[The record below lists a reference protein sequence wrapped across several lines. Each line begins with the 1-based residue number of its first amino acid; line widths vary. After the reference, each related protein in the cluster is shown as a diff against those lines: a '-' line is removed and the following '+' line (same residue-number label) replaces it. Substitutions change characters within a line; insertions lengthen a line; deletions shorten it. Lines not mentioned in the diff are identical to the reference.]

1 MYNVK
6 AITNHFHFY
15 HSDCNVHVLQLPE
28 NQIEVQPLLL
38 ANGAN
43 FSQTAIYSLC
53 GLDRIIMM
61 NLKSYNSLKINTTNI
76 KTLKCLLCVV
86 IHHCRFDQLREHGHF
101 KFRQCLHADHNVV
114 MWTSFLK
121 KRQHYRSR
129 VMLWIADTVG
139 EKKSTF
145 KSNHCYLMYISV

>member
-1 MYNVK
+1 
-6 AITNHFHFY
+6 
-15 HSDCNVHVLQLPE
+15 
-28 NQIEVQPLLL
+28 
-38 ANGAN
+38 
-43 FSQTAIYSLC
+43 
-53 GLDRIIMM
+53 M

-86 IHHCRFDQLREHGHF
+86 IHHCRFDRLREHGHF
-101 KFRQCLHADHNVV
+101 QFWQCLHADHNVV

-121 KRQHYRSR
+121 KRQLYRSR

-145 KSNHCYLMYISV
+145 KSNHCYLMYISVWNHAVTSRHHGRLRDFAPHSKESIAAGVSWVHSPLLFLGSQNKNWV

>member
-1 MYNVK
+1 MLRQSPINFISATVTVTFMYSSCLK
-6 AITNHFHFY
+6 I
-15 HSDCNVHVLQLPE
+15 
-28 NQIEVQPLLL
+28 LLL

-86 IHHCRFDQLREHGHF
+86 IHHCRFDI
-101 KFRQCLHADHNVV
+101 D
-114 MWTSFLK
+114 
-121 KRQHYRSR
+121 
-129 VMLWIADTVG
+129 
-139 EKKSTF
+139 
-145 KSNHCYLMYISV
+145 